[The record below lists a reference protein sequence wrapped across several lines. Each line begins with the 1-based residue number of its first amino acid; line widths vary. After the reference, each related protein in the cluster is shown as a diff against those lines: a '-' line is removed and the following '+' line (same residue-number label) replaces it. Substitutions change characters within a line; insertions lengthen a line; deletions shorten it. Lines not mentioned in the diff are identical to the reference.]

1 MQVFVF
7 HFLSINAYKESFL
20 HNFEFAFKMINT
32 NKFTLS
38 KTTRVEEITITLLL
52 SKKRLVLTLK
62 REKFKPISKSKSIIN
77 LKTANELSCKIT
89 INQI

>member
-32 NKFTLS
+32 NKFTFFEINKGRRDYNHFVIFEI
-38 KTTRVEEITITLLL
+38 KTCFD
-52 SKKRLVLTLK
+52 TLK
-62 REKFKPISKSKSIIN
+62 ETNS
-77 LKTANELSCKIT
+77 
-89 INQI
+89 NQ